1 MKYSLRIDKILEVFA
16 NWLLSGWQ
24 WNATDAVTNLEFMIF
39 LFSLLFHL
47 EESIRFMIFNR
58 FTNFLNQY
66 ISTKEGIRS
75 VILASWGSQ
84 VIWKCWYLGINKK
97 TTIKKEE
104 KQNKRLNFTSVW
116 PGCLDSQETEY
127 LCFVKATGISQIC
140 TMLPWHWCQDSSKQ
154 TWWKHR
160 YLPSLNWSSQFLEV
174 NNDCL
179 FFFLS
184 VHLNDSL
191 FDSAMTVLTRWHKV
205 DSTWD

>member
-47 EESIRFMIFNR
+47 EESIRFMIFNL

-97 TTIKKEE
+97 TTITKRRKT
-104 KQNKRLNFTSVW
+104 KQKTQLYKCVARLFGF
-116 PGCLDSQETEY
+116 PGDWILVFCQSY
-127 LCFVKATGISQIC
+127 
-140 TMLPWHWCQDSSKQ
+140 WHITDMHNAPLALVPRQ
-154 TWWKHR
+154 
-160 YLPSLNWSSQFLEV
+160 L
-174 NNDCL
+174 
-179 FFFLS
+179 
-184 VHLNDSL
+184 
-191 FDSAMTVLTRWHKV
+191 
-205 DSTWD
+205 